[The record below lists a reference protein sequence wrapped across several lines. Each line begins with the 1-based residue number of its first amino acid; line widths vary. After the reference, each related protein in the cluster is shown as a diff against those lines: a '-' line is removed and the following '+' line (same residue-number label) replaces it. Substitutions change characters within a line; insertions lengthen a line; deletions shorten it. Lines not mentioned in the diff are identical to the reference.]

1 MQNLYF
7 AYELY
12 MFLILK
18 NCLVL
23 FSKHALLFWHGSLMT
38 QLVKVILLIPQKAH
52 LSSFLVLLVKTV
64 LFASYPKKKRLKAK
78 NKDKYFGF
86 MNVFLASK
94 NLKIK

>member
-7 AYELY
+7 AYGLY

-38 QLVKVILLIPQKAH
+38 QLVKVILLIPQKSH

-64 LFASYPKKKRLKAK
+64 LFTSYPKKKTK
-78 NKDKYFGF
+78 
-86 MNVFLASK
+86 SK
-94 NLKIK
+94 EQRQRFWFHECFSCF

>member
-38 QLVKVILLIPQKAH
+38 QLVKVILLIPQKSH

-64 LFASYPKKKRLKAK
+64 LFASYPKKKTK
-78 NKDKYFGF
+78 
-86 MNVFLASK
+86 SK
-94 NLKIK
+94 EQRQRFWFHECFSCF

>member
-7 AYELY
+7 AYGLY

-38 QLVKVILLIPQKAH
+38 QLVKVILLIPQKSH

-64 LFASYPKKKRLKAK
+64 LFTSYLKKKTK
-78 NKDKYFGF
+78 
-86 MNVFLASK
+86 SK
-94 NLKIK
+94 EQRQRFWFHECFSSF